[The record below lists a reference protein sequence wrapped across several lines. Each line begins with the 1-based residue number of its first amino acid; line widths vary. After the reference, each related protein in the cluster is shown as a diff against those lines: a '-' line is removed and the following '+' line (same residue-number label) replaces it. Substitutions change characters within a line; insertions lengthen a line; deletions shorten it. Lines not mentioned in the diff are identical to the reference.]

1 LNHTYV
7 VQNLPTFSGWRSC
20 WMEIVRFGS
29 VHGICGDVLTCSLHW
44 QDGSK
49 QECYVTSEGELIL
62 HLQPE
67 ANPRC
72 PLAEHPVSDPPP
84 VHCERT
90 IVSVSHTLTAEEISS
105 GWRGAVYGNICSRN
119 NERKVSHVVGID
131 KDDLVACARLV
142 APGESA
148 SFVRLPPGRIRKY
161 APELIREYQWRIEE
175 RWQSAEAR
183 TIVTYLA
190 ALFQRSSDADAAV
203 RKQMHA
209 VNRRIGGA
217 PDDSDVERRIRNTDV
232 LEQLVRAL
240 ESTV

>member
-1 LNHTYV
+1 
-7 VQNLPTFSGWRSC
+7 
-20 WMEIVRFGS
+20 
-29 VHGICGDVLTCSLHW
+29 VHGICGEVLTCLLHW
-44 QDGSK
+44 QDGST

-67 ANPRC
+67 AHPRC
-72 PLAEHPVSDPPP
+72 PLVEHPVSDPPP

-90 IVSVSHTLTAEEISS
+90 IVSVSHTLSAEEISS
-105 GWRGAVYGNICSRN
+105 GWRGSVYGNICSKN

-131 KDDLVACARLV
+131 KDDLVACAKLV

-175 RWQSAEAR
+175 RWKSAEAR
-183 TIVTYLA
+183 SIVIYLA
-190 ALFQRSSDADAAV
+190 ALFQRSSDIDAVV
-203 RKQMHA
+203 RKQMNA
-209 VNRRIGGA
+209 VNRLIAGTQ
-217 PDDSDVERRIRNTDV
+217 DDSEVERRKRNTDV

-240 ESTV
+240 ESTL